1 MSLHKSLAMAGGTAT
16 AVGGGVLVSK
26 SSLFQDTPSP
36 TTSQQKET
44 FRQKY
49 SSAILGSEDALWETK
64 FSGLSGNA
72 QPTHEKLKEAKT
84 KHTSHSDE
92 AKTLHKEG
100 CQAIY
105 DSEWEGSSYL
115 NDFKSYC
122 SKTVADAMKDVG
134 TWIDQEGSVDGKWN
148 TKLTNLSKHDEN
160 QDGALND
167 TLKNLK
173 TSLTPTPSAGT
184 SSNWDANKRT
194 TLNNWCKEVK
204 VSVFMGDAD
213 TQFKHAKLYCVEEK
227 AASLPSR

>member
-26 SSLFQDTPSP
+26 SSLFPDTPSP

-49 SSAILGSEDALWETK
+49 SSAILRSEDALWETK

-84 KHTSHSDE
+84 KHTSHSNE

-122 SKTVADAMKDVG
+122 SKTITDAMKDIG
-134 TWIDQEGSVDGKWN
+134 TWIEQESSKGDKWDP
-148 TKLTNLSKHDEN
+148 KLTNLSKHDEN
-160 QDGALND
+160 QNGVLSSALKG
-167 TLKNLK
+167 LKAK
-173 TSLTPTPSAGT
+173 LTPSSGT
-184 SSNWDANKRT
+184 SSNRDEEKRT
-194 TLNNWCKEVK
+194 SLNNWCKEAK
-204 VSVFMGDAD
+204 VSVFLGEED

-227 AASLPSR
+227 AASTQNAR